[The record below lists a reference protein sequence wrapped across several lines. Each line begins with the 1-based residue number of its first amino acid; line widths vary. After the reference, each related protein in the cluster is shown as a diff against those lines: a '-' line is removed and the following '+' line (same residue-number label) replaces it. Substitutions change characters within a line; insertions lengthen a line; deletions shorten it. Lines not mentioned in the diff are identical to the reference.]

1 VVFTTWGSFGD
12 LHPFMALALELQERG
27 YRSVI
32 ATAPIYREK
41 VEAEGLAFYPV
52 RPDLPPPDADSSADL
67 IRRVSN
73 ARWGPSYLFR
83 KLLVP
88 HLRETY
94 ADTLAAVTADG
105 GADLLVSHQ
114 VPLTAPL
121 VAQKTGIKWISSVL
135 FPIAFAS
142 AYDPPTPPQLPALR
156 AVAATHP
163 FVARTLFELGKWTTT
178 LWVEPVQRLRKE
190 LGLPRSQNPIF
201 EGQHSP
207 MLVLALFSEILA
219 QLQPDFPA
227 NTLVTG
233 FPFYDRKDRQE
244 PPGDLLRFLDE
255 GEPPLLFTF
264 GSSLVWIAR
273 DLYRVSIEAA
283 QKLGKRALLLVGD
296 KQNLPQIDLPPG
308 VASFD
313 YAPHSLVMPRASVIV
328 HQGGIGTTG
337 QALRAG
343 RPMLV
348 VPFGQDQPDNARRC
362 VRLGVG
368 RTLSAGRFATSRVVH
383 DLSELL
389 DNAGYREQAKKVGQQ
404 VNAENGT
411 KKACDAIEHAILK
424 SNFHDELS
432 DNQLWAR
439 GHIRNNSPKALP
451 KG

>member
-1 VVFTTWGSFGD
+1 MSVIRTRKRVVFTTWGSFGD

-27 YRSVI
+27 HFPVI

-41 VEAEGLAFYPV
+41 IEAEGIGFYPV
-52 RPDLPPPDADSSADL
+52 RPDLPQPDADSTADI

-121 VAQKTGIKWISSVL
+121 VAQKTGAKWISSVL
-135 FPIAFAS
+135 FPIAFTS

-156 AVAATHP
+156 GVAATHP
-163 FVARTLFELGKWTTT
+163 FIARTLFELGKWTTT
-178 LWVEPVQRLRKE
+178 SWVEPVQRLRKE
-190 LGLPRSQNPIF
+190 LGLPRGQNPIF

-207 MLVLALFSEILA
+207 MLVLALFSQVLA
-219 QLQPDFPA
+219 RLQPDFPA

-233 FPFYDRKDRQE
+233 FPFYDRKDRE
-244 PPGDLLRFLDE
+244 KPPSDLLRFLDD

-273 DLYRVSIEAA
+273 DLYRICIEAA

-296 KQNLPQIDLPPG
+296 ERNLPQTNLPRG
-308 VASFD
+308 VAAFD
-313 YAPHSLVMPRASVIV
+313 YAPHSLVMPRASVVV

-348 VPFGQDQPDNARRC
+348 VPFGQDQPDNAYRC

-368 RTLSAGRFATSRVVH
+368 RSLPAGRFSTSRVVR
-383 DLSELL
+383 DLSDLL
-389 DNAGYREQAKKVGQQ
+389 NDPRYRERATKVALQ
-404 VNAENGT
+404 VQAENGT
-411 KKACDAIEHAILK
+411 KTACDAIE
-424 SNFHDELS
+424 
-432 DNQLWAR
+432 QVC
-439 GHIRNNSPKALP
+439 
-451 KG
+451 

>member
-1 VVFTTWGSFGD
+1 
-12 LHPFMALALELQERG
+12 MALALELQERG
-27 YRSVI
+27 HFPVI

-41 VEAEGLAFYPV
+41 IEAEGIGFYPV
-52 RPDLPPPDADSSADL
+52 RPDLPQPDADSTADI

-121 VAQKTGIKWISSVL
+121 VAQKTGAKWISSVL
-135 FPIAFAS
+135 FPIAFTS

-156 AVAATHP
+156 EVAATHP
-163 FVARTLFELGKWTTT
+163 FIARTLFELGKWTTT
-178 LWVEPVQRLRKE
+178 SWVEPVQRLRKE
-190 LGLPRSQNPIF
+190 LGLPRGQNPIF

-207 MLVLALFSEILA
+207 MLVLALFSQVLA
-219 QLQPDFPA
+219 RLQPDFPA

-233 FPFYDRKDRQE
+233 FPFYDRKDRE
-244 PPGDLLRFLDE
+244 KPPSDLLRFLDD

-273 DLYRVSIEAA
+273 DLYRVCIEAA

-296 KQNLPQIDLPPG
+296 ERNLPQTNLPRG
-308 VASFD
+308 VAAFD
-313 YAPHSLVMPRASVIV
+313 YAPHSLVMPRASVVV

-348 VPFGQDQPDNARRC
+348 VPFGQDQPDNAYRC

-368 RTLSAGRFATSRVVH
+368 RSLPAGRFSTSRVVR
-383 DLSELL
+383 DLSDLL
-389 DNAGYREQAKKVGQQ
+389 NDPRYRERATKVALQ
-404 VNAENGT
+404 VQAENGT
-411 KKACDAIEHAILK
+411 KTACDAIE
-424 SNFHDELS
+424 
-432 DNQLWAR
+432 QVC
-439 GHIRNNSPKALP
+439 
-451 KG
+451 

>member
-1 VVFTTWGSFGD
+1 
-12 LHPFMALALELQERG
+12 MALALELQERG
-27 YRSVI
+27 YISVI
-32 ATAPIYREK
+32 ATAPLYREK
-41 VEAEGLAFYPV
+41 VEAEGIGFHPV
-52 RPDLPPPDADSSADL
+52 RPDLPAPDSDSSADL

-73 ARWGPSYLFR
+73 SRWGPSYLFR

-94 ADTLAAVTADG
+94 ADTLAAVTSDG

-114 VPLTAPL
+114 IPLTAPL
-121 VAQKTGIKWISSVL
+121 VAQKNRLKWISAVL

-156 AVAATHP
+156 EVAATHP

-178 LWVEPVQRLRKE
+178 SWVEPVQRLRKE

-207 MLVLALFSEILA
+207 TLVLALFSEVLA
-219 QLQPDFPA
+219 QLQPDFPS

-233 FPFYDRKDRQE
+233 FPFYDRKDHQE
-244 PPGDLLRFLDE
+244 PPRDLLRFLDE
-255 GEPPLLFTF
+255 GEPPILFTF

-296 KQNLPQIDLPPG
+296 KRNLPQTNLPRG
-308 VASFD
+308 IAAFD

-343 RPMLV
+343 RPMLI

-368 RTLSAGRFATSRVVH
+368 RTISADRFAVTRVVRE
-383 DLSELL
+383 LSELL
-389 DNAGYREQAKKVGQQ
+389 NDPAYRERVKEVGQQ
-404 VNAENGT
+404 VKEENGT
-411 KKACDAIEHAILK
+411 KKACDAIEQVLLGEGN
-424 SNFHDELS
+424 NFSLS
-432 DNQLWAR
+432 VQ
-439 GHIRNNSPKALP
+439 
-451 KG
+451 